1 VEGAQAAYED
11 LLGFCRQ
18 RFPGLVDQ
26 IQEEVARGRTLK
38 ASELTKADRQARE
51 ARMSE
56 SKPGQRIGNDEQAVV
71 PYSDDQRLLVALTA
85 LERWVN
91 VATSTR
97 KELAD
102 LAESHGLEPRIRLS
116 PPDEAQQGS
125 VTVSLSIDTADQA
138 AIEDV
143 LAVAAQAKAE
153 LL

>member
-1 VEGAQAAYED
+1 MEGAQEAYED
-11 LLGFCRQ
+11 LLEVCRQ
-18 RFPGLVDQ
+18 RFPSLVDQ
-26 IQEEVARGRTLK
+26 IQEEVARGRTLI
-38 ASELTKADRQARE
+38 ASELTRADRQARE

-85 LERWVN
+85 LQRWVA

-97 KELAD
+97 QELAE
-102 LAESHGLEPRIRLS
+102 LAESHGLEPVVRLS

-125 VTVSLSIDTADQA
+125 IVVPLPISTADQA
-138 AIEDV
+138 AIESV
-143 LAVAAQAKAE
+143 LAVAAQAESE